1 MVYSN
6 NMRKTFKY
14 RLYPTKK
21 QKRALQCS
29 LNACRWTYNE
39 TLAIR
44 KNAWEEKQ
52 KSLSLYDTSNF
63 LVQWKKDRPE
73 LTKAFS
79 QCLQNAQLR
88 VDLAFK
94 AFFRRVKSGEKPG
107 YPRFKSFDRYD
118 SFTFPQS
125 GFGLLNGGL
134 ELSKVGL
141 VKIKLHRPIEGT
153 IKTCTIRK
161 RAGKWYACFSVEYKP
176 QPLRKNNK
184 AVGIDVGFESF
195 ATFSTKE
202 KVKNPRF
209 FKADQ
214 KALAKAQRRLS
225 KQKKGSLERKKVK
238 KVVVRIHER
247 ISNRRHN
254 FIHQEARKIVNRFGV
269 IRMERLNIKGMLKNH
284 FLAKSIADV
293 ARRQF
298 ANVLSHKAEEA
309 GRQFA
314 AIDPRGTSQRCSQ
327 CGTIVK
333 KSLSTRWHKCSVC
346 NVRLHRDFNASLNI
360 LSLGLQTL
368 GLAPK
373 SPRL

>member
-1 MVYSN
+1 
-6 NMRKTFKY
+6 MRKTFKY

-21 QKRALQCS
+21 QKHALQSS
-29 LNACRWTYNE
+29 LDACRWVYNE

-44 KNAWEEKQ
+44 KNTWEKEE
-52 KSLSLYDTSNF
+52 KSLSLYDTSNL
-63 LVQWKKDRPE
+63 LVQWKKEKPD
-73 LTKAFS
+73 LKNAFS

-94 AFFRRVKSGEKPG
+94 AFFRRVKAGEKPG

-134 ELSKVGL
+134 KLSKVGS

-153 IKTCTIRK
+153 IKTCTIKK

-184 AVGIDVGFESF
+184 AVGIDVGLESF

-202 KVKNPRF
+202 KVVNPRF
-209 FKADQ
+209 FKTDQ
-214 KALAKAQRRLS
+214 KTLAKAQRRLS
-225 KQKKGSLERKKVK
+225 EQKKGSLERKKVK

-269 IRMERLNIKGMLKNH
+269 ICIERLNIKGMLKNH

-293 ARRQF
+293 AWNQF
-298 ANVLSHKAEEA
+298 ANVLPHKAEEA
-309 GRQFA
+309 GRQFV

-333 KSLSTRWHKCSVC
+333 KSLSTRWHTCPICSI
-346 NVRLHRDFNASLNI
+346 RLHRDFNASLNI

-368 GLAPK
+368 GFVPR